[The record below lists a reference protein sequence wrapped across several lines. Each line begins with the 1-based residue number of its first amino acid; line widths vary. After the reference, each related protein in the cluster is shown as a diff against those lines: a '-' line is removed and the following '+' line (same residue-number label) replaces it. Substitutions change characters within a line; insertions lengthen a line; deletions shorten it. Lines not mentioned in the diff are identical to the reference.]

1 MTFTKT
7 MKLKSLVTM
16 LATGAA
22 LSGLAIAESGADA
35 PASKTEA
42 AAVEGNETIKVYV
55 VNSSGGG

>member
-1 MTFTKT
+1 